1 MVNIKVDTK
10 EFENKLGKIRND
22 IPKIAKKMMAY
33 VFLQMRKEIRK
44 NIKSNF
50 TRRKGWLLRD
60 LNHWA
65 FDDFSG
71 AIFSRNSQR
80 QGAGYA
86 SVLENGSTISSKG
99 DKWLTFYAGK
109 HTGKDGKERPILKK
123 VKTVTIPIKPYFRP
137 VVDSYWGGGGYKA
150 AKMMDEGLEK
160 EIKKYIEKK
169 GGGLLVVDREAE

>member
-10 EFENKLGKIRND
+10 EFENKLGKFRND
-22 IPKIAKKMMAY
+22 IPKIAKKLMAY
-33 VFLQMRKEIRK
+33 VFVKMRQDIRR

-50 TRRKGWLLRD
+50 KRHKGWLRSD
-60 LNHWA
+60 LNYWA

-71 AIFSRNSQR
+71 AIFSRNSKK
-80 QGAGYA
+80 QGAHYA
-86 SVLENGSTISSKG
+86 SVLEDGGTISAKG
-99 DKWLTFYAGK
+99 DKRLTFY
-109 HTGKDGKERPILKK
+109 TGKDSKGRKILKK
-123 VKTVTIPIKPYFRP
+123 VKSVTLPAKPYFRP